1 MVVYSLTLEAGQMNE
16 QKKAWVGEGISL
28 SKKPWQE
35 SLSTHLLVGTGYVG
49 TSSFQGNLLCGWKA
63 RLWPSAMPL
72 SSILELK
79 LLALV
84 TLFHL
89 RHLYAILDTKLCKS
103 NIF

>member
-1 MVVYSLTLEAGQMNE
+1 MVLYSLTLEAGQMNE
-16 QKKAWVGEGISL
+16 QKKAWGGISL

-49 TSSFQGNLLCGWKA
+49 TSSFQGNLCGWKA

-89 RHLYAILDTKLCKS
+89 RNLYAILDTKLCKS